1 MNKKFL
7 KRVSLLLMV
16 CMIFMIMV
24 SPISAAE
31 NDVGGFKASEDSTWG
46 DLMRHFNPEEFA
58 NLPSDAQDYLDSQQ
72 LNSGTNKIENADT
85 MIEKN
90 EETLIGRTFG
100 TVSRTIGGFAKDL
113 PIDELQVLVVV
124 LDPSKTT
131 IDYSAQLTSMIECP
145 YLYVSIALYEADSNT
160 WVDFDSSVE
169 FDSDSCGVDGTFT
182 DLERR
187 KDYRVESIAYV
198 TPPAG
203 YYVKNPIPP
212 VILNPTTK

>member
-1 MNKKFL
+1 MSKKFL
-7 KRVSLLLMV
+7 KQISSLLAV

-24 SPISAAE
+24 GPVSAAE

-46 DLMRHFNPEEFA
+46 DLIRHFSPEEFA
-58 NLPSDAQDYLDSQQ
+58 NLHSDAQNYFDSQR
-72 LNSGTNKIENADT
+72 LNSGINKIEEANT
-85 MIEKN
+85 LIEKN

-100 TVSRTIGGFAKDL
+100 TVSHADGGFAKDL

-124 LDPSKTT
+124 LDPSQTT

-160 WVDFDSSVE
+160 WIDFDSSAEV
-169 FDSDSCGVDGTFT
+169 DSDSCGVDGTFT

-212 VILNPTTK
+212 VILYPTTK